1 MQRKHRVAVAQPAA
15 VETVA
20 DDEMRAQALAQQFQ
34 IVVNCETQT
43 MRERIKFGVMIHLQE
58 QFLGTSGKCVA
69 GSGLKGWW
77 EARAA
82 LAGISYETAV
92 SYKILAVK
100 LAEKLALAKKCSQG
114 EALAALEYK
123 EEYQAPA
130 MTAPAK
136 IEDDILAWRDRI
148 MEEYTSKRSLQQYL
162 GGGKAGRPKGSG
174 GAVRGPDTR
183 TPQQKARELWAP
195 AILQLGDNSTLAY
208 VRYLDDEAARQALD
222 VIEHARKL
230 IMERLSTINV
240 G

>member
-1 MQRKHRVAVAQPAA
+1 MAIILTHCDQQAIGLAKQFGKIKSAQNRYV
-15 VETVA
+15 VEI
-20 DDEMRAQALAQQFQ
+20 L
-34 IVVNCETQT
+34 
-43 MRERIKFGVMIHLQE
+43 KFGIMVSAQE
-58 QFLGTSGKCVA
+58 QFLGEGRGGEA
-69 GSGLKGWW
+69 GGGLKGWW
-77 EARAA
+77 EQQAELQPIAYKTAMGYKQMAMDLAERLARDCKRPLGEAVAA
-82 LAGISYETAV
+82 LGYE
-92 SYKILAVK
+92 K
-100 LAEKLALAKKCSQG
+100 Q
-114 EALAALEYK
+114 
-123 EEYQAPA
+123 YQAPD
-130 MTAPAK
+130 MEKPAK
-136 IEDDILAWRDRI
+136 IHENILERRDQILA
-148 MEEYTSKRSLQQYL
+148 EFCSKTALQQYL